1 VVAQNVAAQ
10 GASAAKLT
18 PALVS
23 GDPSERKVYCRP
35 ALGCPSREHM
45 RPLTTLVVQIIEGC
59 NMSEGHDK
67 YLTVS
72 GAWEVLRKLG
82 FDVSFD
88 QVRSWATTRK
98 LPFFKFSKQLFIS
111 ESELVNAF
119 RKMQFDAIRD
129 GRIRRG
135 IRR

>member
-1 VVAQNVAAQ
+1 MNE
-10 GASAAKLT
+10 T
-18 PALVS
+18 
-23 GDPSERKVYCRP
+23 R
-35 ALGCPSREHM
+35 
-45 RPLTTLVVQIIEGC
+45 
-59 NMSEGHDK
+59 DK
-67 YLTVS
+67 YLTVP

-98 LPFFKFSKQLFIS
+98 LPFFKFAKQLFIS

-129 GRIRRG
+129 GRIRRAV
-135 IRR
+135 RR